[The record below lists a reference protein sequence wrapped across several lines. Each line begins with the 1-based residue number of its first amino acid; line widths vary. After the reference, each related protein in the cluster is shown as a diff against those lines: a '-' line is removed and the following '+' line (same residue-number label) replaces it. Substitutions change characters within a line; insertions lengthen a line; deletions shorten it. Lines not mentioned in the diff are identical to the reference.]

1 MCLNLKNEMKI
12 SFLTYGCKVNQ
23 YETELIRQMM
33 LGGGLTEAA
42 DPGGA
47 DIYLVNT
54 CTVTAKIDSEISRKI
69 KQLKSKPGARVI
81 LTGCL
86 AQRGGADVE
95 KLGADWIIANGSKL
109 DPGSYPAGI
118 FPVKISVR
126 ETVLAGF
133 SGRNKAFVKVEDG
146 CDRFCAYCTVPLVR
160 GSDIRSRDASEIIS
174 EIEKLTAAG
183 FSELIMTGVNLG
195 RFGAENGDK
204 TALYGLLKK
213 ITLLK
218 GGFRVRLSSM
228 SPADLD
234 DDVIQ
239 LAADNPGRICPHFHL
254 SMQSGD
260 DAVLKR
266 MNRRYDTKLYRDKAE
281 FIASRIKLPGIT
293 TDVIAGFPGESGV
306 EFENTLAFI
315 NDIPLTRLHV
325 FPYSDRPGTKATQ
338 MSGKVDDTV
347 KKERVKRL
355 LNAAEKKENDFAV
368 KNTGLVRT
376 ALIEDPNKKNELF
389 GYTENYIRVLIDDT
403 QAARA
408 KVNGLARVRITEVT
422 ASCVKAELAGE

>member
-1 MCLNLKNEMKI
+1 MKI

-23 YETELIRQMM
+23 YETGLIRQMM
-33 LGGGLTEAA
+33 LAGGLTEAA
-42 DPGGA
+42 DLGGA

-86 AQRGGADVE
+86 AQRGGPDVE
-95 KLGADWIIANGSKL
+95 KLGADWIITNGSKL
-109 DPGSYPAGI
+109 DPDSYPAEI
-118 FPVKISVR
+118 FPLKTPAR
-126 ETVLAGF
+126 EKVLSEF
-133 SGRNKAFVKVEDG
+133 SGRNKAFVKIEDG

-160 GSDIRSRDASEIIS
+160 GSDIRSRDVSEIIY

-183 FSELIMTGVNLG
+183 FSEIIMTGVNLG
-195 RFGAENGDK
+195 RFGAGKGDK
-204 TALYGLLKK
+204 TALYGLLKQ

-234 DDVIQ
+234 DGVIL
-239 LAADNPGRICPHFHL
+239 LAADNPERICPHFHL

-281 FIASRIKLPGIT
+281 FIALKIKLPGIT
-293 TDVIAGFPGESGV
+293 TDVIAGFPGETGA

-338 MSGKVDDTV
+338 MSGKVDEAV
-347 KKERVKRL
+347 KKERVKKL
-355 LNAAEKKENDFAV
+355 LRAAEKKEYDFAV
-368 KNTGLVRT
+368 KNTGFVRT
-376 ALIEDPNKKNELF
+376 ALIEDPNKNNELF
-389 GYTENYIRVLIDDT
+389 GYTENYIRVLINDT
-403 QAARA
+403 PAARA
-408 KVNGLARVRITEVT
+408 KVNGLATVRIIAAT
-422 ASCVKAELAGE
+422 ASCVKAEPVRE